1 MEEVRKIRDNVKLPM
16 VVIGGVN
23 KERIKD
29 FKDINIDGVA
39 IISAIIAQK
48 DIKKA
53 AKEIKDEFNKIKK

>member
-1 MEEVRKIRDNVKLPM
+1 M

-53 AKEIKDEFNKIKK
+53 AEEIKNEFNKIKK